1 MLKDRGED
9 AVRTDA
15 GLWRKQGEMSI
26 ETYREKADWEGENSD
41 EEEDEEGE
49 DVSPRV
55 SESGSVRAIF
65 VFRHW
70 WRESRSI
77 DAEEDRVRK
86 KAEEREREEDGGD
99 FVRDC

>member
-1 MLKDRGED
+1 
-9 AVRTDA
+9 
-15 GLWRKQGEMSI
+15 MSI

-86 KAEEREREEDGGD
+86 KAEETERERGGKTEETLFVTVNVGPELGD
-99 FVRDC
+99 LMRSEGPWIFV

>member
-1 MLKDRGED
+1 
-9 AVRTDA
+9 
-15 GLWRKQGEMSI
+15 MSI

-55 SESGSVRAIF
+55 SESGSVRAILE
-65 VFRHW
+65 FRHW

-86 KAEEREREEDGGD
+86 KAEEREREGKTEETLYLTVNVGPELGD
-99 FVRDC
+99 LMRWEGPWIFI